1 MQFSNDGLT
10 IWFETEDAPG
20 PTSARPLDQPPR
32 LTVGVSPANPNHSVT
47 IRYRVDGGLIR
58 TLSAVLSRSNP
69 AQNTQYFHACWP
81 QGLKGKTVEYVAILR
96 CAGRQVPDAATANS
110 FSATFQLYES
120 GVKPSIGPLDSKPQA
135 TASESDL
142 PESSFPVNMVFLGR
156 VKAQLSHSPEIIG
169 ETPEGLRVNWFL
181 QGGEVYGPKLNAKI
195 RPHGGDWMTIRSD
208 GIGVL
213 GIRATL
219 ETPEKALI
227 YTTYSGVFDLGEE
240 GYQNFL
246 NKQWPNAP
254 PLRSTPRFLTEHPK
268 YKWLNRLQCIGIGEV
283 KMSDLLVIYDLYAL

>member
-20 PTSARPLDQPPR
+20 PTSASPLDPFPR
-32 LTVGVSPANPNHSVT
+32 LTVGVTPANPNHSVT

-58 TLSAVLSRSNP
+58 TLSAVLIRSNP
-69 AQNTQYFHACWP
+69 AQNTQYFRACWP
-81 QGLKGKTVEYVAILR
+81 QGLKGKVVEYIVILR
-96 CAGRQVPDAATANS
+96 CAGRQVPDAATASS
-110 FSATFQLYES
+110 FPAIFQLDES
-120 GVKPSIGPLDSKPQA
+120 SAKTSSGSTEFKSQA
-135 TASESDL
+135 ATSNSAP
-142 PESSFPVNMVFLGR
+142 PESSFPVSMMFLGR

-227 YTTYSGVFDLGEE
+227 YTTYSGVFDLGDE

-246 NKQWPNAP
+246 NKQWPHAP

-283 KMSDLLVIYDLYAL
+283 QMSDLLVIYDLYAL

>member
-10 IWFETEDAPG
+10 IWFGTEDAPS
-20 PTSARPLDQPPR
+20 PTSAHINGEPPS
-32 LTVGVSPANPNHSVT
+32 LTIGVYPANPNHSVT

-58 TLSAVLSRSNP
+58 TLSAILTRSNP
-69 AQNTQYFHACWP
+69 AHNTQYFHADWP
-81 QGLKGKTVEYVAILR
+81 SELKGSNIEYVVVLR
-96 CAGRQVPDAATANS
+96 CSGRQVPDAATANS
-110 FSATFQLYES
+110 FPASFQLHKPEVRTSVNSLDFEKKAASTKS
-120 GVKPSIGPLDSKPQA
+120 GS
-135 TASESDL
+135 
-142 PESSFPVNMVFLGR
+142 PESTFPLNMMLLGR
-156 VKAQLSHSPEIIG
+156 VKAQLSQPPEIIG

-181 QGGEVYGPKLNAKI
+181 QGGEVYGPKLNATI
-195 RPHGGDWMTIRSD
+195 CPHGGDWMTIRSD
-208 GIGVL
+208 GIGVV

-246 NKQWPNAP
+246 NKRWPNAP

-283 KMSDLLVIYDLYAL
+283 NMSDLLVIYDLYAL